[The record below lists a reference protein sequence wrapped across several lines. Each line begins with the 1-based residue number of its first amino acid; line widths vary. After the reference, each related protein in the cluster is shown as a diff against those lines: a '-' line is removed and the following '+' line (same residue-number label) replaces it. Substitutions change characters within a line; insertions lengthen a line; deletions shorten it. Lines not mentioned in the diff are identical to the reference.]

1 MDPQDIEANIK
12 SLLGLNL
19 GGGLPQVVPENGGP
33 PPIRPPGSVGP
44 PGLGPLLGP
53 PGVIMPPMPEHQL
66 LLDQGIAEPAQG
78 QPDAGG
84 IITIESDSPI
94 PSPRLSAQRSEKDL
108 EDQLREEA
116 AVEAIWQGPEEYKA
130 SQRTVEYLETRHLY
144 PLKSKSAKFPRARW
158 FCRLCEYHCDN
169 LVKCREHYTD
179 TRHSRLARSKEVPD
193 QHDGQVVKIHRKML
207 PYPTPFPCCVLW
219 NLSRSLL
226 QYHSWCWFVFCK
238 TGSQSSA
245 TSLQIFTYE

>member
-1 MDPQDIEANIK
+1 M
-12 SLLGLNL
+12 
-19 GGGLPQVVPENGGP
+19 
-33 PPIRPPGSVGP
+33 
-44 PGLGPLLGP
+44 
-53 PGVIMPPMPEHQL
+53 
-66 LLDQGIAEPAQG
+66 LLDQGIAEPSQG
-78 QPDAGG
+78 HPDAGG

-193 QHDGQVVKIHRKML
+193 QHDGKVVKIHHKML
-207 PYPTPFPCCVLW
+207 PYPIGCPKKTKSIFLERPLP
-219 NLSRSLL
+219 
-226 QYHSWCWFVFCK
+226 QWF
-238 TGSQSSA
+238 S
-245 TSLQIFTYE
+245 

>member
-19 GGGLPQVVPENGGP
+19 GGEVPQGADGPDIGGLPLVRPSLGGE
-33 PPIRPPGSVGP
+33 IPPGNVGP
-44 PGLGPLLGP
+44 PGLGPLMGP
-53 PGVIMPPMPEHQL
+53 PGGMMPPMPEHHRVPDRDLGEQ
-66 LLDQGIAEPAQG
+66 AQVH
-78 QPDAGG
+78 PDPGD
-84 IITIESDSPI
+84 IINIENDSP
-94 PSPRLSAQRSEKDL
+94 SPLPPVLRSERDA

-130 SQRTVEYLETRHLY
+130 SQRTVEYLETRHLH

-179 TRHSRLARSKEVPD
+179 TRHSRLARSKEVPHARIIINID
-193 QHDGQVVKIHRKML
+193 AVIIIITQ
-207 PYPTPFPCCVLW
+207 F
-219 NLSRSLL
+219 N
-226 QYHSWCWFVFCK
+226 
-238 TGSQSSA
+238 
-245 TSLQIFTYE
+245 

>member
-44 PGLGPLLGP
+44 SGLGPLLGP

-66 LLDQGIAEPAQG
+66 LLDQGIAEPARG
-78 QPDAGG
+78 HPDAGG

-169 LVKCREHYTD
+169 LVSAASTTPTQGTAGWPGAKRCLINMMDKLSKSTVKCCHI
-179 TRHSRLARSKEVPD
+179 
-193 QHDGQVVKIHRKML
+193 QHRFRAAYFGI
-207 PYPTPFPCCVLW
+207 
-219 NLSRSLL
+219 
-226 QYHSWCWFVFCK
+226 
-238 TGSQSSA
+238 
-245 TSLQIFTYE
+245 